1 MSPNFSQ
8 DFMLYTFA
16 SDHSYTVVLTQKKA
30 GNNEVPITFMSSAF
44 KGVELYYLVFA
55 PNSSPG
61 EKIEGAYMPC
71 WVLQSMT
78 AVEERVRGN
87 KTNYKQELNK
97 NKLKL

>member
-1 MSPNFSQ
+1 M
-8 DFMLYTFA
+8 
-16 SDHSYTVVLTQKKA
+16 
-30 GNNEVPITFMSSAF
+30 I
-44 KGVELYYLVFA
+44 YLKRVFA
-55 PNSSPG
+55 PNSSHG
-61 EKIEGAYMPC
+61 EQIEGAYMPC

>member
-1 MSPNFSQ
+1 M
-8 DFMLYTFA
+8 
-16 SDHSYTVVLTQKKA
+16 
-30 GNNEVPITFMSSAF
+30 
-44 KGVELYYLVFA
+44 FA

-78 AVEERVRGN
+78 AVEGRVRGN

-97 NKLKL
+97 NKLNCEHMDKETVNTKKTPISPMVLSWSIDEIKAR